1 MLMKKNLKKTA
12 FYLFLSIGTAFAE
25 VNAADFTIDGISELQ
40 GQVGNWVY
48 FKPTA
53 SWVSQAGCNAGGWIG
68 LDISTEGGQAAY
80 SNLLLAFA
88 NDYSF
93 KVRLLSGS
101 CSNNNTY
108 DSTTM
113 IRLIK

>member
-1 MLMKKNLKKTA
+1 MKKNLKKTT
-12 FYLFLSIGTAFAE
+12 FYLLLSISAALAE
-25 VNAADFTIDGISELQ
+25 VNAADFTVGGISELQ

-48 FKPTA
+48 FKPTDP
-53 SWVSQAGCNAGGWIG
+53 WVSQAGCNAGGWIG

-80 SNLLLAFA
+80 SNLLLAFTSG
-88 NDYSF
+88 YSF
-93 KVRLLSGS
+93 KVRMLSGS
-101 CSNNNTY
+101 CSNSNTY